1 MIWLAIGFVF
11 FIVCLCISSNPTIK
25 EVICLFAIVCIIL
38 PLLVGSVIGAFVVPN
53 QETREHIVQDYE
65 LLKLDEDNYIWYTRN
80 GNIVYNTRETG
91 LAVNHPDYYTNLE
104 LTDETPHVVNI
115 IYKGFVPF
123 TTPWWFGI
131 ELGKD
136 TITTFYLNSLDRT
149 IF

>member
-1 MIWLAIGFVF
+1 MIWLAIGFVI
-11 FIVCLCISSNPTIK
+11 FIVLCCAGRPTMK
-25 EVICLFAIVCIIL
+25 EVIALFVIICML
-38 PLLVGSVIGAFVVPN
+38 FPILTGSVIGAFIKPN
-53 QETREHIVQDYE
+53 QETREYIVKDYE
-65 LLKLDEDNYIWYTRN
+65 LLKLDEENYIWYTRK

-91 LAVNHPDYYTNLE
+91 LAVNYSDYYTSLE
-104 LTDETPHVVNI
+104 LTDGTPHVVNI

-131 ELGKD
+131 ELGTD

>member
-1 MIWLAIGFVF
+1 MIWLAIGFVI
-11 FIVCLCISSNPTIK
+11 FIILVCYASHPTIK
-25 EVICLFAIVCIIL
+25 EIIALFVIVCMIFPVL
-38 PLLVGSVIGAFVVPN
+38 TGSVIGAFTKPN
-53 QETREHIVQDYE
+53 QETREYIVNDYE
-65 LLKLDEDNYIWYTRN
+65 LLKLDEENYIWYTRK

-91 LAVNHPDYYTNLE
+91 LAVNYPDYYTNLE
-104 LTDETPHVVNI
+104 LTDGTPHVVNI